1 MKIFQE
7 FLHIFEQDQL
17 ALTQLILHTVF
28 EQVLHAYVRRHF
40 HIPDYQ
46 LERLNKVFEVD
57 FGNRLTL
64 FQQVG
69 PALPWVEIGIG
80 LKIIEEAF
88 TVVQAIPALLFFVLQ
103 VDPVQKE
110 EALLLRH
117 VIISWTKAHQREDIL
132 VFDNHIIQV
141 LLWYVWNIEAL
152 HSIRAPLVLL
162 FDLVDL
168 MRAQSIVLIDDYL
181 VSTVVNFA
189 FDQLEHLVYSLWPLA
204 ASCSL
209 QLDNFHSNVPILHH
223 FDLKYKQIIRNEND
237 NL

>member
-7 FLHIFEQDQL
+7 FLHIFEEDQL

-69 PALPWVEIGIG
+69 PALPWVEISIG

-88 TVVQAIPALLFFVLQ
+88 TVIQAVPALLPFILQ
-103 VDPVQKE
+103 VDPV
-110 EALLLRH
+110 
-117 VIISWTKAHQREDIL
+117 
-132 VFDNHIIQV
+132 
-141 LLWYVWNIEAL
+141 
-152 HSIRAPLVLL
+152 
-162 FDLVDL
+162 
-168 MRAQSIVLIDDYL
+168 
-181 VSTVVNFA
+181 
-189 FDQLEHLVYSLWPLA
+189 
-204 ASCSL
+204 
-209 QLDNFHSNVPILHH
+209 
-223 FDLKYKQIIRNEND
+223 
-237 NL
+237 